1 MLENLKKYKIILG
14 SASPRRQQLL
24 KELGFSFEVKIYAT
38 DESFDSHLQ
47 REEIVIQLS
56 QKKAAA
62 FENELKDEN
71 NLIITGDTI
80 VWINN
85 HVLNKPS
92 NKKEAI
98 EMLNELSDNSHQVFT
113 GITLSNKNK
122 TISFHEE
129 TKVYFKKLS
138 SEEIEYYIDTFHPY
152 DKAGSYG
159 VQEWMG
165 YVGMKRI
172 EGCFFNV
179 MGLPL
184 SKLYTELEK
193 I

>member
-1 MLENLKKYKIILG
+1 MLNNIKKYQIILG
-14 SASPRRQQLL
+14 SKSPRRQQLL
-24 KELGFSFEVKIYAT
+24 NELGITFSIQTYETNEDFS
-38 DESFDSHLQ
+38 DELKK
-47 REEIVIQLS
+47 EEIPIYLS
-56 QKKAAA
+56 QKKAAVYTK
-62 FENELKDEN
+62 ELEDEK
-71 NLIITGDTI
+71 NLIITSDTI

-85 HVLNKPS
+85 AALNKPAD
-92 NKKEAI
+92 KKEAI
-98 EMLNELSDNSHQVFT
+98 EMLQTLSDNCHQVYT
-113 GITLSNKNK
+113 GVTLSNKK
-122 TISFHEE
+122 KSISFFEE
-129 TKVYFKKLS
+129 TNVYFKKLS
-138 SEEIEYYIDTFHPY
+138 LEEINYYIDNFQPY

-193 I
+193 F